1 MISLRSM
8 IAATALSCLATVAHA
23 QVLGIATNP
32 QGSFYY
38 SAGAALAQVIQQKTN
53 MIARI
58 QPMSGSS
65 GYTPLVNRGEIEFG
79 LLNGVDIVS
88 AYTGT
93 EGFKKNSELRLVG
106 VLLPLRFGIAVP
118 NDSPVK
124 SIKDLKGMRMPS
136 KFTAMTATA
145 ISQEALLASG
155 GVSINDMK
163 QLPVSDYVK
172 GMVMLGDGKVD
183 AVQVCLGCATALEVN
198 ASLAA
203 HGGLR
208 FLPVAD
214 TPEAKAAMLKVFPSA
229 YTQVFQPSPGYPGV
243 IGPTRLMAFSAF
255 LMASTHVS
263 DDVVYKVTKALYQ
276 NKQALVTASATLK
289 DFDPDFMAEANV
301 VPYHPGAEKFYKEV
315 GQWPARNR

>member
-1 MISLRSM
+1 M
-8 IAATALSCLATVAHA
+8 AHA

-38 SAGAALAQVIQQKTN
+38 SAGAAIAQVVQQKAHMT
-53 MIARI
+53 ARI

-79 LLNGVDIVS
+79 LLNGVDVVS
-88 AYTGT
+88 AYRGV
-93 EGFKKNSELRLVG
+93 EGYKKNPDLRLVG
-106 VLLPLRFGIAVP
+106 VLLPLRFGIGVP
-118 NDSPVK
+118 NDSPAK

-155 GVSINDMK
+155 GVSITDMK
-163 QLPVSDYVK
+163 QVPVSDYVK
-172 GMVMLGDGKVD
+172 GMMMLGDGKVD

-198 ASLAA
+198 AALAS

-208 FLPVAD
+208 FLPVPD

-229 YTQVFQPSPGYPGV
+229 YTQVFQPSPAYPGV
-243 IGPTRLMAFSAF
+243 LHPIRLMAFSAF
-255 LMASTHVS
+255 LMTSTHVS
-263 DDVVYKVTKALYQ
+263 DDVVYKITKALYE
-276 NKQALVTASATLK
+276 NKPALVSASATLK
-289 DFDPDFMAEANV
+289 DFDPGFMAEASV

-315 GQWPARNR
+315 GQWPPRSR